1 MTTDQF
7 TYWLQG
13 FLEISDAKKLNE
25 KQVQIIKDH
34 LDLVFN
40 KVTPDR
46 NKEKTEKENPLDN
59 LLDIQSKMFNPN
71 YFNPNHLINIQP
83 NEPGVLCSPNAPI
96 CHTSDR
102 PTFEEPQVTVYC

>member
-1 MTTDQF
+1 MDSKDF
-7 TYWLQG
+7 TYWLKG
-13 FLEISDAKKLNE
+13 FFEISDSNKLTP

-46 NKEKTEKENPLDN
+46 NKEKIEKEKPLEN
-59 LLDIQSKMFNPN
+59 LLDIQSKM
-71 YFNPNHLINIQP
+71 FNPNHLINIQP

-96 CHTSDR
+96 CHTSDNGV
-102 PTFEEPQVTVYC
+102 TFGEPQVTVYC

>member
-34 LDLVFN
+34 LDLVFT

-46 NKEKTEKENPLDN
+46 RPAIKGLD
-59 LLDIQSKMFNPN
+59 LSKQMFQ
-71 YFNPNHLINIQP
+71 PNHLINVQP
-83 NEPGVLCSPNAPI
+83 NEPGKLCSPSAPI
-96 CHTSDR
+96 CQPSDGGV
-102 PTFEEPQVTVYC
+102 TFEEPIVTVYC